1 MSNCLVWFHNDL
13 RLFDNPALSLASKS
27 DKKVIPVFIW
37 SPGEANDW
45 HLGGAAKWWLNY
57 SLEALSL
64 DLRKIGSE
72 LIIKKGETE
81 NVISELVE
89 KYEITEIFMNR
100 RFEPKIVERDNK
112 IIKNINVEVTV
123 SNGNLLFNPE
133 DIKTGQGKNYTVFTP
148 FWKNCKLQK
157 EPRTPLK
164 KPTKLNTPES
174 WPMSLPI
181 KDLNL
186 LPKIKWDSNIKRT
199 WKPGEKSAKK
209 TLKKFLVNNGSNYG
223 KNRNIPGIKGTSR
236 LSPHLRFGEISPH
249 LIWHESKKYHNK
261 GVEHFVREVGW
272 REFSYHLLN
281 NFPFLTNKP
290 LRPEFENFP
299 WSPNKK
305 YLESWKKGM
314 TGYPIV
320 DAGMRELWSTGWM
333 HNRVR
338 MIVASFLVKHLL
350 LDWKEGAD
358 WFWDT
363 LVDADLASNTS
374 GWQWTAGCGAD
385 AAPYFRVFNPILQG
399 KRFDSNGDYVRKWV
413 PEISKLPNEKIH
425 TPWEVSE
432 DELHKYDVVLGKTY
446 PGPIVDH
453 VEARNIALEA
463 FDKLMAEKR
472 KVP

>member
-1 MSNCLVWFHNDL
+1 M
-13 RLFDNPALSLASKS
+13 
-27 DKKVIPVFIW
+27 
-37 SPGEANDW
+37 
-45 HLGGAAKWWLNY
+45 
-57 SLEALSL
+57 
-64 DLRKIGSE
+64 
-72 LIIKKGETE
+72 
-81 NVISELVE
+81 
-89 KYEITEIFMNR
+89 
-100 RFEPKIVERDNK
+100 
-112 IIKNINVEVTV
+112 
-123 SNGNLLFNPE
+123 
-133 DIKTGQGKNYTVFTP
+133 
-148 FWKNCKLQK
+148 
-157 EPRTPLK
+157 
-164 KPTKLNTPES
+164 
-174 WPMSLPI
+174 
-181 KDLNL
+181 
-186 LPKIKWDSNIKRT
+186 
-199 WKPGEKSAKK
+199 
-209 TLKKFLVNNGSNYG
+209 
-223 KNRNIPGIKGTSR
+223 
-236 LSPHLRFGEISPH
+236 
-249 LIWHESKKYHNK
+249 
-261 GVEHFVREVGW
+261 EHFVREVGW

-425 TPWEVSE
+425 THWEVSE
-432 DELHKYDVVLGKTY
+432 DELQNLVDSSSSADADVEVYQGVSFEATDENGDPIELSEGATLDIEMTFDPTRDEFDLGFITEDGEIVALGANCIDNLDGTWTCSGDGPGFGSYIVYSYDPTSSVGGCT
-446 PGPIVDH
+446 
-453 VEARNIALEA
+453 
-463 FDKLMAEKR
+463 LMAACNYNDQATINDGSCQYDPEPILGCMDSEANNYNSDATEDDGSCEYDPDPDEPVPGCMDPEASNYDSNATEEDGSCEYEKSE
-472 KVP
+472 

>member
-1 MSNCLVWFHNDL
+1 
-13 RLFDNPALSLASKS
+13 
-27 DKKVIPVFIW
+27 
-37 SPGEANDW
+37 
-45 HLGGAAKWWLNY
+45 
-57 SLEALSL
+57 
-64 DLRKIGSE
+64 
-72 LIIKKGETE
+72 
-81 NVISELVE
+81 
-89 KYEITEIFMNR
+89 
-100 RFEPKIVERDNK
+100 
-112 IIKNINVEVTV
+112 
-123 SNGNLLFNPE
+123 
-133 DIKTGQGKNYTVFTP
+133 
-148 FWKNCKLQK
+148 
-157 EPRTPLK
+157 
-164 KPTKLNTPES
+164 
-174 WPMSLPI
+174 MSLPI

-186 LPKIKWDSNIKRT
+186 LPKIKWDSNIKRI

-209 TLKKFLVNNGSNYG
+209 TLKKFLVNNGSTYG